1 MAITQTSSAKHID
14 APEDKESLG
23 VVLDHLVSQM
33 TIVNSVLTEK
43 VIVLTLNLFHAIVC
57 KK

>member
-14 APEDKESLG
+14 APEDKESLS

-33 TIVNSVLTEK
+33 TRVNSVLT
-43 VIVLTLNLFHAIVC
+43 
-57 KK
+57 KKL